1 MADEERDGPLGSDP
15 LEAKLR
21 RRLRVISGCTFLAL
35 IVVLVLADT
44 FGRAS
49 GLHASEFIFGS
60 LLGAF
65 LLIAG
70 VEGTFQFL
78 KRK

>member
-1 MADEERDGPLGSDP
+1 MSDDQNGGLPDP
-15 LEAKLR
+15 LESRLR
-21 RRLRVISGCTFLAL
+21 RRLRVISGFTFLVL
-35 IVVLVLADT
+35 LVVLVGADT
-44 FGRAS
+44 FGQAA

-60 LLGAF
+60 LLGAL